1 MPMPL
6 KKAIAMTKTTKIT
19 ETTTAAAN
27 IYNNI
32 SSSAC
37 VP

>member
-6 KKAIAMTKTTKIT
+6 KKAIAMTQTIKIT
-19 ETTTAAAN
+19 KTTTAAAN